1 MQAKNDQFDEQA
13 AEECCVEIADHA
25 ENIMRDVVEHLK
37 KLCPKGILI
46 NPTICFRTSLII
58 LRGPVRGVSGM
69 SIDTPRILK
78 INTAEL
84 KFQSVCR
91 SKI

>member
-13 AEECCVEIADHA
+13 AEECCVEIVDHA
-25 ENIMRDVVEHLK
+25 ENIMRDAVEHFK

-58 LRGPVRGVSGM
+58 LFKL
-69 SIDTPRILK
+69 D
-78 INTAEL
+78 
-84 KFQSVCR
+84 FQNCSRFGSSYGNRNFTTSQVAGCLE
-91 SKI
+91 IF